1 MLSRIIVIAAVV
13 SASFSSSVGVVYA
26 QNSSTIPVLTAQQ
39 EPAAFLASVA
49 AATSTPAAAAQPGQP
64 VRIAREMPKSGGGGL
79 GMMSLYA
86 STIALQAL
94 DVHSTM
100 TALNRGAVEANP
112 LMGSATSNKPVFF
125 ATKAAVAA
133 STVFVAN
140 RLAKHNK
147 RVAIV
152 FLAAINSVYAGIVM
166 HNYKVARELR

>member
-26 QNSSTIPVLTAQQ
+26 QNSSTIPVLTAQL

-49 AATSTPAAAAQPGQP
+49 AATSAPAAAAQPGQP
-64 VRIAREMPKSGGGGL
+64 VRIAREIPKSGGGGL

-86 STIALQAL
+86 STVALQAL

-112 LMGSATSNKPVFF
+112 MMRGVTSNKAVFIT
-125 ATKAAVAA
+125 TKAALAA

-140 RLAKHNK
+140 RLAKRNK
-147 RVAIV
+147 TSAMI
-152 FLAAINSVYAGIVM
+152 FLAAVNSIYAGIVM
-166 HNYKVARELR
+166 HNYKAARGQR